1 MSLQPI
7 ITALGLS
14 LLARMEKVTVPYQVQ
29 ELVISLRLLQ
39 IDEQAQI
46 RVGAFVAQKVASV

>member
-1 MSLQPI
+1 
-7 ITALGLS
+7 
-14 LLARMEKVTVPYQVQ
+14 MEKVTVPYQVQ